1 MISLQR
7 LAVVLLC
14 AIGAS
19 GCDGR
24 EQSSP
29 YFTVPAEIGDVRD
42 VVPATGRL
50 IAEGTV
56 DIHAPRPGVISA
68 VYVREGDV
76 VRAGQV
82 LARLSAPTREP
93 AQSEAVALA
102 QTGSA
107 AVREAEI
114 RAQAA
119 RDKLDRNRT
128 LLSTGYISA
137 AAVRT
142 AEAEYEQ
149 ARAALDRARAEQRA
163 ASARVALSA
172 AEGRGFDIV
181 APLAGTIV
189 LVAARP
195 GLQVDPADEQAL
207 FQTSQ
212 GKDQLTLEILIAESD
227 IGRVGRDSLV
237 SFSVDAYPDIRNMA
251 TLTSIGQAPIRD
263 GRFTSYR
270 ALATY
275 DNFAGAIIPG
285 MSASVELT
293 RADSRRVL
301 RIPAQ
306 AIHYRPRDYM
316 PPVTPE
322 RLEALKR
329 EHGGDMGLVRAA
341 AGGGEFGR
349 NLRRGVRLI
358 FVLEDGQPVRR
369 EVRIGAET
377 DEFIEVLDGL
387 RPGEVVIVRDNRDPR
402 DAV

>member
-14 AIGAS
+14 AISAS
-19 GCDGR
+19 SCDVG
-24 EQSSP
+24 EDVPP

-56 DIHAPRPGVISA
+56 DIRAPRAGVISA

-181 APLAGTIV
+181 APLAGTV
-189 LVAARP
+189 TLVAARP

-237 SFSVDAYPDIRNMA
+237 SFSVDAYPDIRNLA

-306 AIHYRPRDYM
+306 AINYSPRDYLPPM
-316 PPVTPE
+316 PPE

-329 EHGGDMGLVRAA
+329 EHGGDMRLVRAA
-341 AGGGEFGR
+341 AGGAEFGR

-369 EVRIGAET
+369 EVRVGAET